1 VSGTQHQRR
10 ERPQVITDARLPMSA
25 DISYRQRR
33 YLIMMSIRIVC
44 FVIAILVFVYHGG
57 WLAAFPLVGAIA
69 IPYFAVVF
77 ANGGREP
84 AGRRAGFQEYQPNL
98 PQRFTPDSD
107 GQRPDGAASPGGSD
121 IPGSNGTPSHSG

>member
-1 VSGTQHQRR
+1 VSGTEHKRR
-10 ERPQVITDARLPMSA
+10 ERPQVITDAREGMSA

-33 YLIMMSIRIVC
+33 YLLMMSIRIVC
-44 FVIAILVFVYHGG
+44 FVAAILVFVYHGG

-84 AGRRAGFQEYQPNL
+84 AGRRPGFREYVPNL
-98 PQRFTPDSD
+98 PQRFPPS
-107 GQRPDGAASPGGSD
+107 GNGHRPDGDASPGGSD
-121 IPGSNGTPSHSG
+121 IPGSNGAPPHSS